1 MGRGMDPYMI
11 RYRSTRPRGGSVDCF
26 GVGRRGSTP
35 AREKEAN
42 RRRKNLEKESEEDRH
57 LRRGVEAKH
66 RRKSLQLKSQD
77 NCEMRKEGVLAK
89 KKNRK
94 DSEDES
100 TRKARFSKQC
110 VDQRS
115 TIQKKNQ
122 AAKSKQKKGHLT
134 EEHYLGSMDKECP
147 GCGALLFKAQA
158 ALERMGIDANKHCD
172 SNTMENLSTLLAE
185 INPYAKSYKMM
196 AQVEEVEQKVA
207 LLAGRPAKPVLMIF
221 DINTRELD
229 LRRYNLPTEYQDA
242 VCIVA
247 EREKPDCFLTFTC
260 NPRWREVT
268 ENLKPG
274 QQPPDRPDLIARVFK
289 LKADHF
295 FDVLLKQHWLRK
307 VISYIQGGE

>member
-196 AQVEEVEQKVA
+196 AQ
-207 LLAGRPAKPVLMIF
+207 
-221 DINTRELD
+221 
-229 LRRYNLPTEYQDA
+229 EYQDA